1 MAAVTMLALLILA
14 HLAFDYA
21 LQGDFMAKAKNHKAP
36 IPGVPWQTILVS
48 HAAMHALAVFLIT
61 GSVVCAMVEQ
71 SAHTLIDYAKSDG
84 RLTFNADQALHIA
97 CKVGY
102 VLALGAFA

>member
-1 MAAVTMLALLILA
+1 MSMLALLILA
-14 HLAFDYA
+14 HLLADYA

-48 HAAMHALAVFLIT
+48 HAAMHSLAVYLIT
-61 GSVVCAMVEQ
+61 GSAVCAAIEQ
-71 SAHTLIDYAKSDG
+71 FAHTLIDYYKSDG
-84 RLTFNADQALHIA
+84 RLSFNADQALHIT

-102 VLALGAFA
+102 VLALGAAP